1 MKLRFGKAGWIELDQ
16 MPLASHVVEGVRV
29 FEPATAA
36 AGRAAFLTNAVV
48 ATTFGK
54 AVPSFATATERERIG
69 ADKVES
75 AAFRDKD
82 GAVRVV
88 YREAVVRFE
97 PQATQAQRKALLD
110 KFHLDVRARNTFHRD
125 QVIVCDPRRT
135 YIAERMC
142 ELANELT
149 DSPEVAFAFP
159 NFVSEFKRMA
169 VPTPRAQQWH
179 LPVVK
184 ARKAWAST
192 LGNGITVAVL
202 DDGVDVDHP
211 NLKGNIRRNPDPG
224 ERRDLCGRD
233 FFVGEDVPEHFDPR
247 PKLFQAPFDQYQ
259 GNDIHGTCCAGV
271 AAATGA
277 RAKVYGSAPKAWLLP
292 VKVFHADALATESR
306 VADAIRYATRFA
318 DILSCSWRGPESPD
332 IEAALEEAGGGRG
345 GKGCPVFVATGNEGA
360 NFVKYPARSSHAIAV
375 GASTNKEKRAD
386 YSNFGPEVSVVAP
399 SSGGTKAIFT
409 TDVSLRNRGLN
420 LARAAA
426 GGADGLHTNAFGGT
440 SSATPLAAGVAAL
453 ILSAN
458 PNLPRGDVRKIL
470 QETADKIGPA
480 NAYKPNGYSDE
491 YGYGR
496 INAEEAVARALQLAA
511 ATPGAGTPAR
521 PPGRRIRA
529 RSARTTR
536 RPSARPRHR

>member
-97 PQATQAQRKALLD
+97 PQATPAQRKALLD
-110 KFHLDVRARNTFHRD
+110 KFHLEVRARNTFHRD
-125 QVIVCDPRRT
+125 QVIVFDPRRT

-149 DSPEVAFAFP
+149 DTPEVAFAFP

-233 FFVGEDVPEHFDPR
+233 LFVGEDVPEHFDPR
-247 PKLFQAPFDQYQ
+247 PKLFQAPFDQYP

-292 VKVFHADALATESR
+292 VKVFHADELATESR

-318 DILSCSWRGPESPD
+318 DILSCSWRGPQSGSVQKFSH
-332 IEAALEEAGGGRG
+332 IQFRLS
-345 GKGCPVFVATGNEGA
+345 GA
-360 NFVKYPARSSHAIAV
+360 RHWL
-375 GASTNKEKRAD
+375 KR
-386 YSNFGPEVSVVAP
+386 
-399 SSGGTKAIFT
+399 
-409 TDVSLRNRGLN
+409 
-420 LARAAA
+420 
-426 GGADGLHTNAFGGT
+426 
-440 SSATPLAAGVAAL
+440 
-453 ILSAN
+453 
-458 PNLPRGDVRKIL
+458 
-470 QETADKIGPA
+470 
-480 NAYKPNGYSDE
+480 
-491 YGYGR
+491 
-496 INAEEAVARALQLAA
+496 
-511 ATPGAGTPAR
+511 
-521 PPGRRIRA
+521 
-529 RSARTTR
+529 
-536 RPSARPRHR
+536 